1 MSNLSAQ
8 DSRPHIVILGG
19 GFAGLY
25 AARTFNREPV
35 RVTMVDRENYH
46 LFQPLLYQVA
56 TAGLN
61 PSDIARPLRSILRR
75 QKNVSVL
82 LADARDIRTEDN
94 CLILANGKL
103 SYDYLIV
110 ATGATHSYFGKTEW
124 EANAPGLKTIEDA
137 LEIRRRIYLAYEA
150 AELEPDPGRRK
161 EWLTFIVVGGG
172 PTGVELAGALAEIGR
187 HTLAHDFNSFDPKQI
202 RVVLI
207 EGNDRVLTT
216 FPEDLSSKAV
226 RQLESIGVEVITSTC
241 VDFIDDRC
249 VASGDWKL
257 AARTILWAAGVTASR
272 IASSL
277 NVPCDRSGRVAVLP
291 DLSLPDTSSV
301 FVAGDVACIITED
314 GQVPGVAPAAM
325 QAGAHAAQNIM
336 RLVRGDQTI
345 PFQYRD
351 KGSIATIGRAA
362 AVADLGRFRFSGFPA
377 WATWLAIH
385 IFYLIGFKNRLWVL
399 LGWAWSYLTYQR
411 GARLIT
417 GRHDYEKLPDPSGKS
432 NDPVERELHGEAVIS
447 TNLSSGDTDSPRGEK
462 GSEST

>member
-1 MSNLSAQ
+1 MSNLSAS

-25 AARTFNREPV
+25 AARSFNREPV
-35 RVTMVDRENYH
+35 RVTLVDRENYH

-75 QKNVSVL
+75 QKNISVL
-82 LADARDIRTEDN
+82 LADARDVRTDEN
-94 CLILANGKL
+94 CLILANGKI

-110 ATGATHSYFGKTEW
+110 ATGATHSYFGKAEW

-150 AELEPDPGRRK
+150 AELEPDPERRK

-187 HTLAHDFNSFDPKQI
+187 HTLAYDFRTFDPKQI
-202 RVVLI
+202 RVVLV
-207 EGNDRVLTT
+207 EGNDRVLTA
-216 FPEDLSSKAV
+216 FPEELSVKAV
-226 RQLESIGVEVITSTC
+226 RQLESLGVEVITSTR

-249 VASGDWKL
+249 VASGDRKL
-257 AARTILWAAGVTASR
+257 PARTVLWAAGVTASR

-277 NVPCDRSGRVAVLP
+277 DVPCDPSGRVSVLP
-291 DLSLPDTSSV
+291 DLSLPGNPNV
-301 FVAGDVACIITED
+301 FIAGDVACIKTES

-325 QAGAHAAQNIM
+325 QAGSHAAQNIM
-336 RLVRGDQTI
+336 RLIRGETTTS
-345 PFQYRD
+345 FQYRD

-362 AVADLGRFRFSGFPA
+362 AVANLGRFQFSGFPA
-377 WATWLAIH
+377 WATWLGIH

-399 LGWAWSYLTYQR
+399 FGWAWSYLTYQR

-417 GRHDYEKLPDPSGKS
+417 GRHDYERLPDPSGGSGNPSGSSEDLKTAPQ
-432 NDPVERELHGEAVIS
+432 DPALVRHVEL
-447 TNLSSGDTDSPRGEK
+447 
-462 GSEST
+462 